1 MAAVKPLP
9 PEVPETASAPLAPGA
24 AHTPGAD
31 GLPGLP
37 PTDRSLPI
45 ALLRARERVMGPIRE
60 MLAGSRITEQQWR
73 ILRVLEEGGA
83 MDAKRLAERA
93 CLLPPS
99 MSRMVRSLVDRGLV
113 ARTADTAD
121 RRRARLEITPA
132 GRAVIARNRARARAL
147 ADRFEAALGPGG
159 QAQLFELL
167 ARLERLGDGPADLD
181 KAPRP

>member
-1 MAAVKPLP
+1 MAAVKPLS
-9 PEVPETASAPLAPGA
+9 PEAPEAPEAPDTPDAPGDA
-24 AHTPGAD
+24 
-31 GLPGLP
+31 GLPELP

-60 MLAGSRITEQQWR
+60 MLAGSRISEQQWR
-73 ILRVLEEGGA
+73 LLRVLDEGGA
-83 MDAKRLAERA
+83 MDATRLAERA

-147 ADRFEAALGPGG
+147 AGRFEAALGPGG
-159 QAQLFELL
+159 QAQLLDLL
-167 ARLERLGDGPADLD
+167 ARLERLGDGPADPD